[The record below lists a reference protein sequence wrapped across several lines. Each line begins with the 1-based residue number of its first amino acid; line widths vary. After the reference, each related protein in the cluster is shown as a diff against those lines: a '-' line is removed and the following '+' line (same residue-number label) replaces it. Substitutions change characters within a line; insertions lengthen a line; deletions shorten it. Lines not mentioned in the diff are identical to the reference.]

1 MPINMGMNA
10 PRGIDPL
17 YTPQDI
23 LAAPLSTC
31 APISMHSW
39 LMQVHVEAAWPP
51 ARPSTMRGALQLG
64 VPPSG
69 VLAELMG
76 RATADADPPVTPVP
90 YLVPLPMRHS
100 LAVKRP
106 DVMSEEAF
114 GDLREDNLQLVIQV
128 GGERWRLWGLWRG
141 GEECRD

>member
-1 MPINMGMNA
+1 MYLRTNTHA
-10 PRGIDPL
+10 
-17 YTPQDI
+17 
-23 LAAPLSTC
+23 
-31 APISMHSW
+31 
-39 LMQVHVEAAWPP
+39 LMQVHVEAARPP

-128 GGERWRLWGLWRG
+128 GLRERGCGDCG
-141 GEECRD
+141 GVGKSVGGD